1 MSHDDSIILCLQT
14 LPRALSAIDGRP
26 AFLRDACPGHIVF
39 KLPLLTDYILT
50 GSLKGPRPILFSN
63 APDISRGALAE
74 SKRKISKAK
83 KGEMNF
89 RSFLFSPTQNSA
101 GAIFLFNAVFSP
113 LFLSVH
119 PFLFSRHRSH
129 PIEDSGQAAAQQ
141 RSDNPVLHQAWL
153 QRGDV
158 PFGLRLQL
166 HLPQPIQQEESGRD
180 GTNQSQR

>member
-1 MSHDDSIILCLQT
+1 MDNSAGASLRWCIDVSHDDSIILCLQT

-83 KGEMNF
+83 KGEINS
-89 RSFLFSPTQNSA
+89 RSF
-101 GAIFLFNAVFSP
+101 FL
-113 LFLSVH
+113 LKILQLQFLS
-119 PFLFSRHRSH
+119 
-129 PIEDSGQAAAQQ
+129 
-141 RSDNPVLHQAWL
+141 
-153 QRGDV
+153 
-158 PFGLRLQL
+158 
-166 HLPQPIQQEESGRD
+166 
-180 GTNQSQR
+180 

>member
-39 KLPLLTDYILT
+39 KLPLLTDYIRT

-89 RSFLFSPTQNSA
+89 KSFFSPIQNSA
-101 GAIFLFNAVFSP
+101 GAISCLTQPSFP

-119 PFLFSRHRSH
+119 LFLFSRHRSH

-141 RSDNPVLHQAWL
+141 RSGNPVLHQAWL

-180 GTNQSQR
+180 DTHQSQR